1 MKKLEF
7 LILGKNEAILEIL
20 LRLVNANEDW
30 HAVGFSDE
38 EKAKDYFKQNLLDIV
53 LFSSG
58 IEAESEKKM
67 QEFFIA
73 EQPEIEI
80 ILHYGGGSGL
90 LKCEI
95 LEVLEQATKKKII
108 RKSSLNSN
116 P

>member
-7 LILGKNEAILEIL
+7 LILGKNKPILEIVV
-20 LRLVNANEDW
+20 RLVNANEEW

-38 EKAKDYFKQNLLDIV
+38 ELAKDYFKQNPLDIV

-58 IEAESEKKM
+58 IEAETEKNM
-67 QEFFIA
+67 QQFFKT

-80 ILHYGGGSGL
+80 IEHYGGGSGL

-95 LEVLEQATKKKII
+95 MEALERR
-108 RKSSLNSN
+108 RKRKLSENQV
-116 P
+116 